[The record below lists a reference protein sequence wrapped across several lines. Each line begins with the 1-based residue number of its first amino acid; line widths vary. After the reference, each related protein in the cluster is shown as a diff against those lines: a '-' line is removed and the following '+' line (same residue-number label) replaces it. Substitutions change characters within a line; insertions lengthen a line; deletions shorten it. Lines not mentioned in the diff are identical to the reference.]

1 MFDSTEDFLCL
12 FLCAYCY
19 FLRLRLQA
27 SWKYVFIYK
36 IHTTKMVDVLRF
48 YCNGHK
54 DGNLLITHTILY
66 LLQLNWIEEATDNV
80 LSFSL
85 SLSDDVKIFFAI
97 FYGFSFSI
105 AIWPRNHNQ
114 IVSFSTWMPAF
125 QSNREWERARLGKIL
140 IKTLQSFEY
149 EEKKHICT
157 IFLHSFPLHAL
168 F

>member
-1 MFDSTEDFLCL
+1 MLKKSTENHQRQGRKKHWMSLQGKSHTFVWFNRGFLCL

-36 IHTTKMVDVLRF
+36 IHTTRMVDVLRF

-85 SLSDDVKIFFAI
+85 SLRRCEHFFCN
-97 FYGFSFSI
+97 FLWFF
-105 AIWPRNHNQ
+105 
-114 IVSFSTWMPAF
+114 
-125 QSNREWERARLGKIL
+125 
-140 IKTLQSFEY
+140 
-149 EEKKHICT
+149 
-157 IFLHSFPLHAL
+157 FLHSNLAPEPQSNCEFFHMNACIPEQ
-168 F
+168 